1 MSRRTPKRLVG
12 APLVGALMA
21 RVPPVQGA
29 HDGCPYTRAKHV
41 IMHDLPGMKRIYSI
55 PIYPIVAGLVLAAC
69 IVYAQKQPAKSQ
81 APAKTAAAKT
91 FGTTASLETF
101 RNLGKAYYEQ
111 GKYVEA
117 VEQFQKVVASGKA
130 PASDHMN
137 LGLALMM
144 TNNLDQA
151 LGEMTTA
158 RQMNAKLVAVDYNL
172 GILYKRELRYGD
184 AEASLDRVIAADPSD
199 PAAWFNLGYVYFNH
213 KKLEQ
218 SLDAFRHVIDM
229 GFSRGQNFYVA
240 SLFRSFTV
248 LVRLKRQDEAQKVL
262 AQWEKMRTKVPNISL
277 QDPALEAGKYGA
289 ILDPPPFPPAAA
301 GRVSSE
307 KATFLEITQRLG
319 LALPAAAVGRFDSRR
334 PIRAADYSLEFARRN
349 LVPLFGASIAVGDYD
364 NDGHPDLYLVVP
376 SGSNHLF
383 HNNGDGTFTDVTE
396 KAGVAGPGSSLSAT
410 FADFDNSGKTSLFV
424 AGLGGVRVYRYAA
437 DGVFHD
443 ETEKAGLKP
452 RPGELDTAAVLFDSS
467 NDGFLDLFVTAYTD
481 LTKPPV
487 RDPFLFPNDFPGAV
501 THFYRNNGDGTF
513 TKIDAGAGLSAA
525 RGQDARRRFC
535 RFQQSW
541 L

>member
-1 MSRRTPKRLVG
+1 MAMRRRAWIGSSPLTP
-12 APLVGALMA
+12 A
-21 RVPPVQGA
+21 
-29 HDGCPYTRAKHV
+29 
-41 IMHDLPGMKRIYSI
+41 
-55 PIYPIVAGLVLAAC
+55 
-69 IVYAQKQPAKSQ
+69 
-81 APAKTAAAKT
+81 
-91 FGTTASLETF
+91 
-101 RNLGKAYYEQ
+101 
-111 GKYVEA
+111 
-117 VEQFQKVVASGKA
+117 
-130 PASDHMN
+130 
-137 LGLALMM
+137 
-144 TNNLDQA
+144 
-151 LGEMTTA
+151 
-158 RQMNAKLVAVDYNL
+158 
-172 GILYKRELRYGD
+172 
-184 AEASLDRVIAADPSD
+184 D
-199 PAAWFNLGYVYFNH
+199 PAAWFNLGYVYFND

-289 ILDPPPFPPAAA
+289 ILDPPASLRAAA

-334 PIRAADYSLEFARRN
+334 PIRAADYSLEFARQN

-424 AGLGGVRVYRYAA
+424 AGLGGVKSTATRATASSTTRP
-437 DGVFHD
+437 
-443 ETEKAGLKP
+443 K
-452 RPGELDTAAVLFDSS
+452 RPG
-467 NDGFLDLFVTAYTD
+467 
-481 LTKPPV
+481 
-487 RDPFLFPNDFPGAV
+487 
-501 THFYRNNGDGTF
+501 
-513 TKIDAGAGLSAA
+513 
-525 RGQDARRRFC
+525 
-535 RFQQSW
+535 
-541 L
+541 